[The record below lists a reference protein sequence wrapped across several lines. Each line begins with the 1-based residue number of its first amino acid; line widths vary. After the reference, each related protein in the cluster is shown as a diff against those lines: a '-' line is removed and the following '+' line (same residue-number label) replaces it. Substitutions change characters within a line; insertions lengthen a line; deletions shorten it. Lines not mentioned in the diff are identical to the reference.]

1 MPDPAPNL
9 SDTDRRILRE
19 LQKDGRQTNTQLA
32 ERVGL
37 SPSQCW
43 QRVRKLEESGVIRG
57 YTARLDH
64 EAIGVP
70 ETVLLEIA
78 MERNEGFEVE
88 KVCEK
93 LATFPEV
100 LEVRMT
106 TGNFDIFAKVVV
118 SGTRGYEAFLKDRL
132 YRVAGVRQSRSV
144 FSLRCYKNETSIVP

>member
-1 MPDPAPNL
+1 MPSL
-9 SDTDRRILRE
+9 SDPDRRILRA
-19 LQKDGRQTNTQLA
+19 LQKDGRQSNAQLA

-43 QRVRKLEESGVIRG
+43 QRVRKLEQAGVIRG

-88 KVCEK
+88 KVCET

-106 TGNFDIFAKVVV
+106 TGDFDIFAKVVV

-132 YRVAGVRQSRSV
+132 YRIGGVRQSRSV
-144 FSLRCYKNETSIVP
+144 FSLRCYKNETSMAP

>member
-1 MPDPAPNL
+1 MPGGTQNL
-9 SDTDRRILRE
+9 SDADRRILRE
-19 LQKDGRQTNTQLA
+19 LQKDGRQSNAQLA

-106 TGNFDIFAKVVV
+106 TGDFDIFAKVVV
-118 SGTRGYEAFLKDRL
+118 SGTRGYEAFLKERL
-132 YRVAGVRQSRSV
+132 YRVGGVRQSRSV
-144 FSLRCYKNETSIVP
+144 FSLRCYKNETSMVP

>member
-1 MPDPAPNL
+1 MTGLTSNL
-9 SDTDRRILRE
+9 SEADRRILRE
-19 LQKDGRQTNTQLA
+19 LQKDGRQSNTQLA

-106 TGNFDIFAKVVV
+106 TGDFDIFAKVVV

-132 YRVAGVRQSRSV
+132 YRVGGVRQSRSV
-144 FSLRCYKNETSIVP
+144 FSLRCYKNETSMVP

>member
-1 MPDPAPNL
+1 MSEL
-9 SDTDRRILRE
+9 TETDRRILRE
-19 LQKDGRQTNTQLA
+19 LQADGRQSNAQLA
-32 ERVGL
+32 DRIGL

-43 QRVRKLEESGVIRG
+43 QRVRKLEQSGVIRG

-64 EAIGVP
+64 AAIGVP

-106 TGNFDIFAKVVV
+106 TGDFDIFAKVVV

-132 YRVAGVRQSRSV
+132 YRVGGVRQSRSV
-144 FSLRCYKNETSIVP
+144 FSLRCYKNETSMAP